1 MEFSYDMSRDYRPIP
16 PGERGLPCVTAEEFH
31 LVTRE
36 RPKRLEGVTFDR
48 NGDMYFTSNYEGR
61 VYKLDMR
68 TMERVCVWQ
77 DETLRPAS
85 VKPHRDGRLI
95 ISCLS
100 GSRSGRIVVARPD
113 GSTERTL
120 AEGRDVD
127 DVVFDAD
134 GNMYYTHFTGTVYN
148 PVGAIYRV
156 TPDFEHEEVF
166 IPNLCSPNGI
176 CFSPDYSVLWIT
188 EFTAGR
194 LLRIPVGNPG
204 LGCVVYHFTGHH
216 GPDSCET
223 DADGNVYVC
232 MFNQGRIMVFSPDGY
247 PVAQILMPNRDV
259 GHNLNGAHA
268 TVHPDRR
275 ECFIA
280 CSDDNGNEGSWI
292 MRASALASGGRW
304 AFHLN

>member
-1 MEFSYDMSRDYRPIP
+1 M
-16 PGERGLPCVTAEEFH
+16 
-31 LVTRE
+31 
-36 RPKRLEGVTFDR
+36 
-48 NGDMYFTSNYEGR
+48 
-61 VYKLDMR
+61 YKLDMR

-156 TPDFEHEEVF
+156 TR
-166 IPNLCSPNGI
+166 ISSMRK
-176 CFSPDYSVLWIT
+176 FSYPTSARQTESAFLLIT
-188 EFTAGR
+188 
-194 LLRIPVGNPG
+194 
-204 LGCVVYHFTGHH
+204 
-216 GPDSCET
+216 
-223 DADGNVYVC
+223 
-232 MFNQGRIMVFSPDGY
+232 
-247 PVAQILMPNRDV
+247 
-259 GHNLNGAHA
+259 
-268 TVHPDRR
+268 
-275 ECFIA
+275 A
-280 CSDDNGNEGSWI
+280 CSG
-292 MRASALASGGRW
+292 
-304 AFHLN
+304 

>member
-16 PGERGLPCVTAEEFH
+16 PGERGLPCVTAEKFH

-48 NGDMYFTSNYEGR
+48 NGGMYFTSNYEGR

>member
-1 MEFSYDMSRDYRPIP
+1 MDLSYDMSRDYRPIP
-16 PGERGLPCVTAEEFH
+16 PGERGLPCVEAEKFH

-36 RPKRLEGVTFDR
+36 RPKRLEGVTFDSEG
-48 NGDMYFTSNYEGR
+48 NMYFTSNYEGR
-61 VYKLDMR
+61 VYKLDIR

-85 VKPHRDGRLI
+85 VKLHRDGRMI
-95 ISCLS
+95 ISCLA
-100 GSRSGRIVVARPD
+100 GAKSGRIVVARPD

-134 GNMYYTHFTGTVYN
+134 GNMYYTHFSGTVYN

-156 TPDFEHEEVF
+156 TPDFEHEEAF
-166 IPNLCSPNGI
+166 IPHLCSPNGI

-275 ECFIA
+275 ECYIA

-292 MRASALASGGRW
+292 MRAPSLASGGRW